1 MLDSILG
8 SLKVV
13 ALATK
18 TDFRSVTS
26 REVALFE
33 GPHGWGEFSPFL
45 EYSYE
50 ESVPWLLS
58 AVEAAFVR
66 PPMQIRERIQVNA
79 TMPAIDDPVE
89 IAQILG
95 AFDGTCVVKIK
106 VGGDSTADLARIA
119 RVRELRP
126 QARIRLDVNGLWSV
140 EQAQEFLDRVGEIE
154 YIEQPCSTLSE
165 LRELKMRT
173 NVQIAGDEV
182 IRKAK
187 NPLDI
192 ELAGAIDV
200 LMLKVAPLGGINR
213 ALEIAKHHGI
223 PVAVSSALESA
234 VGISHGL
241 KLASALPELDYA
253 CGLGTG
259 ALLAVDVSE
268 LKIVD
273 GMMQV
278 SDVVPDPAALIKYA
292 ASSER
297 LNWWKNRVRKVWD
310 SGAQEIIQ
318 ERGWGL

>member
-165 LRELKMRT
+165 LRELKLRT
-173 NVQIAGDEV
+173 NVKIAGDEV

-192 ELAGAIDV
+192 DLAGAIDV

-278 SDVVPDPAALIKYA
+278 SDVIPDPAALIKYA